1 MYKPDIGITP
11 EDRVTQFAPLVKR
24 IAYHFMTRVPASV
37 EVNDLIQ
44 VGMMGLMEAAY
55 NYDASHGAQFETYA
69 TQRIRGAMLDEL
81 RNADWMPRS
90 SRKNL
95 RTIETSIHRL
105 EHELGRTPNEQE
117 IADKLNLPLAEY
129 QKMLDD
135 ARGYQL
141 IYYEDYEE
149 EGENDQ
155 LDSMKADRS
164 SNPADI
170 LDEQGFRSGLIAAID
185 TLPER
190 EKLVMA
196 LYYEQELNLKEIG
209 EVLSVSESR
218 VCQLHSQA
226 VARLRSKLKDWLK

>member
-1 MYKPDIGITP
+1 
-11 EDRVTQFAPLVKR
+11 
-24 IAYHFMTRVPASV
+24 
-37 EVNDLIQ
+37 
-44 VGMMGLMEAAY
+44 
-55 NYDASHGAQFETYA
+55 
-69 TQRIRGAMLDEL
+69 
-81 RNADWMPRS
+81 MPRS

-196 LYYEQELNLKEIG
+196 LYY
-209 EVLSVSESR
+209 
-218 VCQLHSQA
+218 
-226 VARLRSKLKDWLK
+226 

>member
-11 EDRVTQFAPLVKR
+11 EDRVAQFAPLVKR

-81 RNADWMPRS
+81 RDADWMPRS

-95 RTIETSIHRL
+95 RTIEASIHRL
-105 EHELGRTPNEQE
+105 EHELGRSPNEQE
-117 IADKLNLPLAEY
+117 IANALNLPLAEY
-129 QKMLDD
+129 QQMLDD

-149 EGENDQ
+149 EVTTSKRVVSIEDLEHMIEDAIRN
-155 LDSMKADRS
+155 
-164 SNPADI
+164 
-170 LDEQGFRSGLIAAID
+170 EEYEIAAEIRD
-185 TLPER
+185 KI
-190 EKLVMA
+190 EKLK
-196 LYYEQELNLKEIG
+196 KEG
-209 EVLSVSESR
+209 
-218 VCQLHSQA
+218 
-226 VARLRSKLKDWLK
+226 K

>member
-1 MYKPDIGITP
+1 
-11 EDRVTQFAPLVKR
+11 
-24 IAYHFMTRVPASV
+24 
-37 EVNDLIQ
+37 
-44 VGMMGLMEAAY
+44 MGLMEAAF

-95 RTIETSIHRL
+95 RTIEKTIHQL
-105 EHELGRTPNEQE
+105 EHELGHAPNEQN
-117 IADKLNLPLAEY
+117 IADALNLPLANY
-129 QKMLDD
+129 QQMLDD

-141 IYYEDYEE
+141 IYYEDYEA

-155 LDSMKADRS
+155 FDNLKADRG

-170 LDEQGFRSGLIAAID
+170 LDEQGFRAGLVTAIE